1 MTEKSDSDH
10 EDMAGMGAT
19 LAWVGASVLAVS
31 CCAFGITTMIAG
43 SPIPHQQSEVDTAG
57 GIRGEPIELVKCETI
72 DLMVTEIIAEVGPAQ
87 WSDIQ
92 ELLGLFGQAR

>member
-1 MTEKSDSDH
+1 MTEKSDSEH

-43 SPIPHQQSEVDTAG
+43 FASLGALFSGVNQFVIAFIVFIAAILFIIWITRKQKGRLAE
-57 GIRGEPIELVKCETI
+57 IEKGSHI
-72 DLMVTEIIAEVGPAQ
+72 KP
-87 WSDIQ
+87 
-92 ELLGLFGQAR
+92 